1 MVNTLQLFRLNNI
14 GLGYETTNVDYKV
27 IVVHLEWNLI
37 FLVGKDRTSMAYDTS
52 HRKVHALPTRVIRY
66 PKST

>member
-14 GLGYETTNVDYKV
+14 RLDFEDANADYRV

-37 FLVGKDRTSMAYDTS
+37 FLVREDKTLMAYDMS
-52 HRKVHALPTRVIRY
+52 HKKVHVLTAQVVRY
-66 PKST
+66 PRST